1 VLSECRLRKAKKTE
15 PVHDEDYIEPEWMEG
30 LSEQQI
36 SAINMWSL
44 HNPKK
49 DKLSSFL
56 NSPLLTLFW
65 VLLLVFDL
73 ALMLEYNDEEPKW
86 VDVTHHVVSGLF
98 ALDVG
103 TRLYLHRSSHSEIT
117 TFWYDK
123 MNCLDAILVFL
134 DVVSIVATI
143 AIGFASAKEGGAVKS
158 ARSLR
163 LVRLLRSARIVR
175 ILRLGRVARL
185 VASNY
190 NWFMYRLDMKLQEPF
205 WKAVVM
211 VFILVIFMLLAG
223 VFFHTLKPV
232 ALGSNDDLSDATPEE
247 LEELRMTYPETV
259 WEMWTFL
266 ADPGSHGD
274 VCERFA
280 KNVSCT
286 SLQVFSGSIAVIGIC
301 YFAAVLGFVVD
312 GIKDFLDELKRG
324 TRAIVEN
331 DHVIILGCNVKAIAL
346 ITEICDALESEGGG
360 TIVVMDD
367 LDKSV
372 MDSQISPYLGKA
384 ELRGS
389 RVVTRRG
396 SPMVQLD
403 LMKASV
409 STARSLI
416 VMAQQGFSADA
427 SDAQAVRVVLAL
439 KGLHPPLRGHVVV
452 ELMDID
458 NRSIVEL
465 IGEPMVETVVS
476 HDLTGRLMLLAARNP
491 GVNGVYDEIF
501 GIQHDE
507 FYIKRWPELVG
518 KTLTEITFMFPEAVP
533 LGFKRRKRR
542 NRADHIIDRDAEVE
556 ADWVHTKEGRFQKY
570 GIEINPPQ
578 DSVMEPGDGL
588 LVLAAD
594 DDSYEPS
601 ETGYALDVQPK
612 VNLPLRTQKKDRTLV
627 CGWRRDID
635 DMINSLDAEVKKG
648 SELHILC
655 ELDVEVR
662 EQHLQHGNLAELKNL
677 TLVHHVGNSAVSI
690 IHVRFI
696 QLKEVVL
703 RFNMCTR

>member
-1 VLSECRLRKAKKTE
+1 MRRLRKTSKDNA
-15 PVHDEDYIEPEWMEG
+15 DEEYIEPEWMEG

-36 SAINMWSL
+36 SAINMWTL
-44 HNPKK
+44 YNPRKAG
-49 DKLSSFL
+49 LAVFL
-56 NSPLLTLFW
+56 NSLFLALFW

-73 ALMLEYNDEEPKW
+73 ALMLEFHVEEPKW
-86 VDVTHHVVSGLF
+86 VEVTHHIVSGLY
-98 ALDVG
+98 ALDFCS
-103 TRLYLHRSSHSEIT
+103 RLHLHIASHGELKN
-117 TFWYDK
+117 FLRDK
-123 MNCLDAILVFL
+123 INCLDAILVFL
-134 DVVSIVATI
+134 DVISIIATF

-158 ARSLR
+158 ARNLR

-175 ILRLGRVARL
+175 ILRLGRVLRL
-185 VASNY
+185 ATTNY
-190 NWFMYRLDMKLQEPF
+190 DWFMYRLDMKLQEPF

-211 VFILVIFMLLAG
+211 VIILVLFMLLAG
-223 VFFHTLKPV
+223 VFFHTLEPI
-232 ALGSNDDLSDATPEE
+232 AIGFIDDDLSDATAEE
-247 LEELRMTYPETV
+247 LHALRMTYSDTV

-280 KNVSCT
+280 ENVPCT
-286 SLQVFSGSIAVIGIC
+286 SLQVFGGCIALIGIC

-331 DHVIILGCNVKAIAL
+331 DHLIILGFSLKAIAL

-372 MDSQISPYLGKA
+372 MDAQINPYLSKA

-409 STARSLI
+409 STARALI
-416 VMAQQGFSADA
+416 VTAQQGFSADA

-465 IGEPMVETVVS
+465 VGEPMVETVVS
-476 HDLTGRLMLLAARNP
+476 HDLIGRLMLLSARNP

-501 GIQHDE
+501 GFQHDE

-518 KTLTEITFMFPEAVP
+518 KTFAEITFMFPDAVP

-542 NRADHIIDRDAEVE
+542 NRPDHIIDREAEVE
-556 ADWVHTKEGRFQKY
+556 AEWVHTKEGRFQKY
-570 GIEINPPQ
+570 GIEINPPH
-578 DSVMEPGDGL
+578 DSVMEPGDRL

-601 ETGYALDVQPK
+601 VIGYALDVQPK
-612 VNLPLRTQKKDRTLV
+612 VKLPLRTRKKDRTLV

-655 ELDVEVR
+655 ELNVEER
-662 EQHLQHGNLAELKNL
+662 ERRLLHGNLAVLKNL
-677 TLVHHVGNSAVSI
+677 TLVHHVGNSAVQSI
-690 IHVRFI
+690 YTFLCFNN
-696 QLKEVVL
+696 LKI
-703 RFNMCTR
+703 NHP